1 MFFFDS
7 FELKKLIKVVL
18 SVQLKWSQRPKD
30 VETSAG
36 KPVYVA
42 CSADG
47 QPAPKIEWTKVGDEK
62 SQFFGPELRFASIG
76 QSDAGFYECRARN
89 GVEKDLVAKIKIDVL
104 GK

>member
-1 MFFFDS
+1 M
-7 FELKKLIKVVL
+7 
-18 SVQLKWSQRPKD
+18 
-30 VETSAG
+30 
-36 KPVYVA
+36 A

-47 QPAPKIEWTKVGDEK
+47 QPAPKIEWTKLGAGNDDEK
-62 SQFFGPELRFASIG
+62 SQYFGPELRFASIS